1 MSSKHARKA
10 ANASLAPAVAPRQ
23 EVEKLIQK
31 DRLKDAVKAAKLCF
45 KEDST
50 PENHRLLERVYFLR
64 ARQLLQLGMADSAT
78 EVAEHLLEFG
88 FTSDEWADD
97 FVRLL
102 INLGLSDQAFQ
113 IQSKSGHPELNDQ
126 LIGLAADQVITHPG
140 RTQSTLPAIGH
151 EANLIRESLEKI
163 TAGDFESGLSSLR
176 DLPRSSLLSDWKLFA
191 RGLAAHYQGENEEC
205 RANWDRLDP
214 LRKPYRIAG
223 RLRQLSGAV
232 DAFATDSQLAIV
244 EKTVFGEPVLARIA
258 ELQALTADQNWP
270 KATRLLASVRHS
282 LRRIDRRLAQRLTRI
297 LMPSF
302 VDAASKMDLDDGL
315 QLLEDFTRVAE
326 PIAID
331 PTWNRFWAIA
341 TDELDVESAT
351 PIKHWMRYAGELETI
366 PAFTPAERPL
376 VEAMTCN
383 RVAVYHRDDAES
395 LDSPESM
402 MMLLRSMFGRN
413 AEGGEAAARSKKLAV
428 ECLERS
434 LHLAP
439 NYLRTHQIL
448 IDLHKHWKNQAALES
463 AARRLLEQFPHDH
476 ETLILL
482 VDFYVK
488 RERFDDAMSYVQ
500 RARALKPLDQSLREK
515 ESVIRIGLARHCALA
530 GQWDE
535 GREHFSAAEV
545 LSPDLRHQFTY
556 LARKSLFEAKASKR
570 DASDQF
576 LKEAQAAL
584 DEPTP
589 LWMVLAIESIRYG
602 MSAATTRAYA
612 ELWAADLKKKCQSKT
627 AGEMASTLLA
637 YLQAG
642 VEYPGRANHVGQ
654 LTAYLKR
661 TTRLK
666 YQQADIESVCAFLH
680 DVPDQ
685 ERLLDKLLK
694 TGLKRYPDSAV
705 LNFEAGML
713 AITRSSPPFINPAA
727 KIHLEKALT
736 LVEAST
742 LPTMTALLPSIKAAL
757 TMINELSFGP
767 RRLPFGDGPFGFPM
781 DDFDPFD
788 FFDDDDFTDDGDD
801 DDFEVS
807 PRRVPRPKSKKHKKQ
822 KKK

>member
-1 MSSKHARKA
+1 MSSKQARKA
-10 ANASLAPAVAPRQ
+10 ANASLAPAVSPRQ

-45 KEDST
+45 KDGST

-88 FTSDEWADD
+88 FTSDEWTDD
-97 FVRLL
+97 LVRLL
-102 INLGLSDQAFQ
+102 MNLGLEDQAFK
-113 IQSKSGHPELNDQ
+113 IQSKSGRPELKDQ
-126 LIGLAADQVITHPG
+126 LIVLAADQAVTHPG
-140 RTQSTLPAIGH
+140 RTQNTLPEIAH

-163 TAGDFESGLSSLR
+163 TAGDFESGLGALR

-205 RANWDRLDP
+205 RANWGRLDP
-214 LRKPYRIAG
+214 VRKPYRIAE

-232 DAFATDSQLAIV
+232 GAVATDSQLTSV
-244 EKTVFGEPVLARIA
+244 EKTVFGEPVLARLA
-258 ELQALTADQNWP
+258 ELQTLTADQNWP

-282 LRRIDRRLAQRLTRI
+282 LGRIDRRLAQRLTRI

-302 VDAASKMDLDDGL
+302 VDAASKMDLDEGL

-326 PIAID
+326 PLAID
-331 PTWNRFWAIA
+331 PNWNRFWAIA
-341 TDELDVESAT
+341 TDELDVESGT
-351 PIKHWMRYAGELETI
+351 PIKHWTRYAGELETI
-366 PAFTPAERPL
+366 PAFTPVERPL
-376 VEAMTCN
+376 IEAMTCN

-402 MMLLRSMFGRN
+402 MMLLRSMFGRDP
-413 AEGGEAAARSKKLAV
+413 EDGEASVRSKRLAV
-428 ECLERS
+428 EYLERS

-463 AARRLLEQFPHDH
+463 AARRLLEQFPHDD

-488 RERFDDAMSYVQ
+488 RERFDDAMSYAQ
-500 RARALKPLDQSLREK
+500 RARALKPLDQSLRVQ
-515 ESVIRIGLARHCALA
+515 ESVIRIGLARHRALA
-530 GQWDE
+530 GEWDE
-535 GREHFSAAEV
+535 GREHFSAAEE
-545 LSPDLRHQFTY
+545 LSPDLRKQFTY
-556 LARKSLFEAKASKR
+556 LARKSLFEAKASNR

-602 MSAATTRAYA
+602 MSAATRRAYD

-627 AGEMASTLLA
+627 AGEMASTLHA
-637 YLQAG
+637 YLQVG
-642 VEYPGRANHVGQ
+642 VEYPGRANHVRQ

-666 YQQADIESVCAFLH
+666 YQQTDIESVCAFLH
-680 DVPDQ
+680 DVPEQ
-685 ERLLDKLLK
+685 ENLLDKLLK

-713 AITRSSPPFINPAA
+713 AVARSSPPILDPAA
-727 KIHLEKALT
+727 RVHLEKALT

-742 LPTMTALLPSIKAAL
+742 VPTVTALLPSIKAAL
-757 TMINELSFGP
+757 TMINELSFNP
-767 RRLPFGDGPFGFPM
+767 RSLPFGDGHFGFPM

-788 FFDDDDFTDDGDD
+788 FFDDDGFADDG
-801 DDFEVS
+801 FEDP
-807 PRRVPRPKSKKHKKQ
+807 PRRAPRPKSNNRKKQ